1 MKAPEELQFGPLNLY
16 GNPLRRPQN
25 TASLC
30 QDIRVMPGGWLR
42 LRSGR
47 LARCNLTNAYDVVR
61 IEPVAFAGALGSGTH
76 FAQVTYGASDS
87 RAVLLTISGGTITAA
102 ESGLEQLCHQY
113 SDFASKMIP
122 FAQLP
127 DQIVFGNGW
136 GYHGSNLEPIPFLSS
151 YDSAGVLRYFGL
163 SVRPDSQR
171 SGAPGGPPGYTYTTG
186 SGTGDLSLNSDTGQN
201 SNQFGNTVKIYV
213 GLYNATTGHYSNGWH
228 IADIPAAGTGILRL
242 NSIKAINYATHGTT
256 ETNELYYVFYA
267 TQEGGAVPY
276 LILSSDLSSPYK
288 VGVSASFTYVYM
300 NIAPIADGT
309 TNGWVLD
316 LTKEMPTKNYAPRQM
331 SCIWFT
337 NGRMYGI
344 PYEFY
349 DQSGSVDYYQ
359 FGGGTLAANDQ
370 MEITIKDQ
378 GSVCWS
384 EAEGSSR
391 RTNFLGDPLQ
401 SWPYNNISP
410 CPSGE
415 RPIWGCAAPNGVDS
429 MVWTATRLF
438 LLKEQ
443 SDGLHEWDCIA
454 DTHGLFPTTGPK
466 TVKRTNYGVC
476 WMSQRKQ
483 IMLYE
488 GGGKEGVRV
497 LSKEYDSV
505 LKGKGKDPV
514 CAAYFFDPIN
524 FVDRYEVFWSAGSL
538 CHDFHIGAWTST
550 QPHAVRASAMLTNT
564 LSDTYLII
572 AAGTLNVG
580 MGFYSIEGQ
589 PDQSSNVP
597 LIDQLFSGASGSS
610 TTNTELPEGYWAN
623 NWHDFGNA
631 VERKEV
637 LEIHLIGD
645 GATSTQLSNAAPMQI
660 ELFTDFQLVSANSGT
675 MLSSRGKE
683 KQSSTDQLYVYRTSA
698 NAHKRW
704 FKFMLRMKSHSTE
717 AGSNYFAD
725 PAFQGDYTSN
735 FYGSIMTWLSTLGK
749 PLNYR

>member
-1 MKAPEELQFGPLNLY
+1 MKEPQELQFGPLNLY
-16 GNPLRRPQN
+16 GNPIRRPQN

-30 QDIRVMPGGWLR
+30 QDMRVMPGGWLR

-47 LARCNLTNAYDVVR
+47 LARCNFTNAYDVVR
-61 IEPVAFAGALGSGTH
+61 IEPIAFAGALGSGTH
-76 FAQVTYGASDS
+76 FAQVVYGASDA
-87 RAVLLTISGGTITAA
+87 RAILLTISGGTITAA
-102 ESGLEQLCHQY
+102 ESGIEQLCNQY
-113 SDFASKMIP
+113 SAFASKMVP

-136 GYHGSNLEPIPFLSS
+136 GYHGSSLEPIPFLSS

-163 SVRPDSQR
+163 SIRPDSQR

-186 SGTGDLSLNSDTGQN
+186 SGTGDLSLNSATGQN

-300 NIAPIADGT
+300 NIAAIADGT

-391 RTNFLGDPLQ
+391 RANFLGDPLQ

-466 TVKRTNYGVC
+466 TVQRTNYGVC
-476 WMSQRKQ
+476 WVSQRKQ
-483 IMLYE
+483 VMLYE

-497 LSKEYDSV
+497 LSKEYDSA

-524 FVDRYEVFWSAGSL
+524 FVDRYEVFWGTGSI

-550 QPHAVRASAMLTNT
+550 QPHSVRASAMLTNT
-564 LSDTYLII
+564 LGDTYLVI
-572 AAGTLNVG
+572 AAGTLNVK
-580 MGFYSIEGQ
+580 MGLYSVEGQ
-589 PDQSSNVP
+589 PDQSLNVP
-597 LIDQLFSGASGSS
+597 LIDQLFANASGGT

-623 NWHDFGNA
+623 NWYDFGNS

-645 GATSTQLSNAAPMQI
+645 GATSAQLTNAAPMQI
-660 ELFTDFQLVSANSGT
+660 ELFTDFQAVAAGAGT
-675 MLSSRGKE
+675 ILSSRAKE

-704 FKFMLRMKSHSTE
+704 FKFLLRMKSHSTE
-717 AGSNYFAD
+717 AGSNFFAD
-725 PAFQGDYTSN
+725 PSFQGDYTSN